1 MLSFYDGL
9 YTQTP
14 AFAVG
19 TFYELVRFI
28 KIGDAHIGSVPH
40 QLDIS
45 AGIGLSATTVFS
57 AGIVATYG
65 KVTHQNALGQGSGN
79 IKM

>member
-1 MLSFYDGL
+1 MPSCYNGL
-9 YTQTP
+9 YTQAP

-19 TFYELVRFI
+19 AFHELVRFI
-28 KIGDAHIGSVPH
+28 KIGDAHVGSVPH

-57 AGIVATYG
+57 AGIVAAYG
-65 KVTHQNALGQGSGN
+65 KVTHQNAFGQGSGN